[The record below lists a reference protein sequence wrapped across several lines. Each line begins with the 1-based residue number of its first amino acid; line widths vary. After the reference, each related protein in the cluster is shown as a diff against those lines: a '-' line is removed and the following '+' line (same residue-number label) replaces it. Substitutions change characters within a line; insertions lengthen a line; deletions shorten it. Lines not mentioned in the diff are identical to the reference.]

1 MLEQL
6 QKQLN
11 YLKSEYVEAKV
22 TSIMGTIPEGH
33 CPAAYFNFDDIEV
46 DCNEVSC
53 FQCKQLFQVRIEQE
67 VREEMEKELAEL

>member
-22 TSIMGTIPEGH
+22 TSIMRTIPEGH
-33 CPAAYFNFDDIEV
+33 CPAAYFNFDDIEL

-53 FQCKQLFQVRIEQE
+53 FQCKQQFKARIEQE
-67 VREEMEKELAEL
+67 VREEIEKDLAAL